1 VRKLTNKTKKVR
13 IFKVNVINASLKNKI
28 MKFRDKLTEGHYYTE
43 ILIILMCIF
52 LFAASCK
59 AQSKEEV
66 YKELIR
72 QEVKH
77 PDIVLAQIRLESG
90 NMTSKLYKANRN
102 FAGMKLAKTR
112 KTTAKGERY
121 GHAYYLH
128 WKDCVKD
135 LKIWQDCYYKGG
147 CYYDFLETIG
157 YAESEEYINKL
168 KQF

>member
-1 VRKLTNKTKKVR
+1 
-13 IFKVNVINASLKNKI
+13 
-28 MKFRDKLTEGHYYTE
+28 MRDKLIEGGYK
-43 ILIILMCIF
+43 LPL
-52 LFAASCK
+52 LFAIIVLLLLGLKVK
-59 AQSKEEV
+59 AQTKEEV

-77 PDIVLAQIRLESG
+77 PDIVLAQLRLESA
-90 NMTSKLYKANRN
+90 NFTSKLYKANRN

-112 KTTAKGERY
+112 NTTAKGERY

-135 LKIWQDCYYKGG
+135 LKIWQDCYYHGG